1 MRFAPRRRV
10 VPVERGTVPA
20 PAAVPRG
27 AGGRVSASRCHS
39 PPSGSPR
46 DRVLVVRG
54 RLDLSG
60 VARLRERLLHVSHSP
75 GSRLI
80 LDLSGVTS
88 CDALGLG
95 LLVAAAR
102 GARHS
107 GGDLCL
113 VAPRPAVAQA
123 LKASGLGRILPAF
136 PGFDGRSGAGT
147 GNGPAPRPGDHG
159 QKSGRISGRTESP
172 GSLREEHPPEAV

>member
-1 MRFAPRRRV
+1 M
-10 VPVERGTVPA
+10 PVERKAVPA
-20 PAAVPRG
+20 PAEAPRG

-39 PPSGSPR
+39 PPPSSPR
-46 DRVLVVRG
+46 DRVLTVRG

-60 VARLRERLLHVSHSP
+60 VPRLRERLLHVSHSP
-75 GSRLI
+75 GSRLT

-102 GARHS
+102 CARHS

-113 VAPRPAVAQA
+113 VAPRPAVAQV
-123 LKASGLGRILPAF
+123 LRASGLSRILQVLPAF
-136 PGFDGRSGAGT
+136 DGQSAATPRLHPVTPAKRS
-147 GNGPAPRPGDHG
+147 
-159 QKSGRISGRTESP
+159 
-172 GSLREEHPPEAV
+172 

>member
-1 MRFAPRRRV
+1 M
-10 VPVERGTVPA
+10 
-20 PAAVPRG
+20 
-27 AGGRVSASRCHS
+27 
-39 PPSGSPR
+39 
-46 DRVLVVRG
+46 LVVRG

-102 GARHS
+102 EARHS

-123 LKASGLGRILPAF
+123 LKASGLSRILPAF
-136 PGFDGRSGAGT
+136 PAFDGRPGAGT

-159 QKSGRISGRTESP
+159 QKNGRINGRTEPP
-172 GSLREEHPPEAV
+172 GSLREDRPPEAV